1 MKLVIIAFMMTLV
14 ATVDCSGF
22 DQLLAKVKE
31 STHDNMETQEGIL
44 TPEDS
49 EALEIPSLGL

>member
-1 MKLVIIAFMMTLV
+1 MKLVIIALMMTLV

-31 STHDNMETQEGIL
+31 STHEDMETQEGIL

-49 EALEIPSLGL
+49 EVLEVPSLGL